1 MRLSRFHRIF
11 CLLCF
16 LIALFAT
23 PICISTPPKEALL
36 TSIIDKNFPLP
47 PKAPAINVKDF
58 GAKGDNKTD
67 DTAAIKKAIAA
78 TSNAWEQVY
87 FPPGIYLV
95 SDEIS
100 WQRFLTLRGAGPRRT
115 VIKLKAN
122 AAGYKDPKNRKA
134 VLFCRMNG
142 KEPKHNNTS
151 HSNHI
156 LNLSINVGSG
166 NPGAVGI
173 DLSSHNGGGIENV
186 IVSAADNSG
195 LIGIAMDRDGPGPAL
210 VNHIAVSG
218 FDYGLTTN
226 WGVYS
231 MTFEYIDLE
240 KQRVAG
246 FLSSQHNAVV
256 RHLHSRNRVPAVQ
269 LSDGRDYGL
278 FVLLDS
284 NLFGGIP
291 KYSAIQG
298 NGELFVRNI
307 RSSGYRA
314 IVSNFDKRRGGNYL
328 KQYSSS
334 PLQASSKKVNITSL
348 NLPIEDAPYIQWD
361 EDFSKW
367 ANIQDYKAVNNNK
380 TDDWGPAIQ
389 AAIDSG
395 KSTVYFPNF
404 THAAYPIKRD
414 IIVRGAVKRIVGLSA
429 HLQGNHAV
437 IFKNTQPI
445 AIEQL
450 DMPVAD
456 FQGSGTVV
464 VKRSLGAKL
473 KIRKGVGKVFIE
485 DYCCGNIEM
494 EKGGKAWI
502 RSYNAESV
510 NTKIRNNGGKLWIL
524 GIKTEQAGSILYNS
538 GNAFT
543 EIIGGLIY
551 PAQGKPTQPMYINEA
566 SSFAAY
572 HREFGSSYPHVLQDN
587 KVIIDPAF
595 AHGVRIVSRA
605 K

>member
-1 MRLSRFHRIF
+1 MKLSRFQRIF
-11 CLLCF
+11 FLCF
-16 LIALFAT
+16 LVALVTTLLYVFIPA
-23 PICISTPPKEALL
+23 KEAFP

-58 GAKGDNKTD
+58 GAKGDGKTD
-67 DTAAIKKAIAA
+67 DTVAIKKAIAA
-78 TSNAWEQVY
+78 TSNAWEQIY
-87 FPPGIYLV
+87 FPQGTYLV

-100 WQRFLTLRGAGPRRT
+100 WQRFLTLRGVGPRRT
-115 VIKLKAN
+115 IIKLKAN
-122 AAGYKDPKNRKA
+122 AIGYNDPKNRKA
-134 VLFCRMNG
+134 VLFCRLNG
-142 KEPKHNNTS
+142 KEAKHNNIS

-210 VNHIAVSG
+210 VNHVAVSG
-218 FDYGLTTN
+218 FNYGLTTN

-284 NLFGGIP
+284 NLFGGIS

-314 IVSNFDKRRGGNYL
+314 IVSNFDKRIGGNYL

-389 AAIDSG
+389 AGIDSG

-429 HLQGNHAV
+429 HLYGDHTV
-437 IFKNTQPI
+437 IFKNTKPVT
-445 AIEQL
+445 IEQL
-450 DMPVAD
+450 DMPIAD

-473 KIRKGVGKVFIE
+473 KIRKGAGKVFIE
-485 DYCCGNIEM
+485 DYCCGNIEI
-494 EKGGKAWI
+494 EKGAQVWI
-502 RSYNAESV
+502 RSYNVESKDI
-510 NTKIRNNGGKLWIL
+510 KIRNNGGNLWIL
-524 GIKTEQAGSILYNS
+524 GLKTEQPSQILDNRQ
-538 GNAFT
+538 NAFT

-551 PAQGKPTQPMYINEA
+551 PAQGTPTQPMYRNEA
-566 SSFAAY
+566 SSFGAY
-572 HREFGSSYPHVLQDN
+572 HREFGSGYPHVLQEN
-587 KVIIDPAF
+587 GVIIDPAF
-595 AHGVRIVSRA
+595 ARGVRIVSKA